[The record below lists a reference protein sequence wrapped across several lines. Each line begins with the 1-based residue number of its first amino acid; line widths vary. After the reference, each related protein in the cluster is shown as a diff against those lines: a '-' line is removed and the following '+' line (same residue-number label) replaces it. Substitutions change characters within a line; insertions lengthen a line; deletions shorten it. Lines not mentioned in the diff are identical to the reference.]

1 MIVRKKSEVKKC
13 DGPQHQAFLVQNSR
27 HFEEERKQK
36 TKKDKER
43 EREKGHARHGIVKS
57 MRYRSIKQT
66 KQCIIDDLKL

>member
-1 MIVRKKSEVKKC
+1 
-13 DGPQHQAFLVQNSR
+13 VQNSR